1 MLLHCC
7 YIAVTLLL
15 QVSPQLKAAALDAL
29 SALSKPAGAPVG
41 GARVAQP
48 NQPKLPVQQVWG
60 GCISP
65 QQPLQRP
72 PVQPGQNGLM
82 RFANQLVAQP
92 AQRDMAAQARLL
104 DEDSDF
110 LAGLKL
116 DFEVEQRHK
125 TYPEAAAF
133 LRFLHQAHP
142 TFRLSTALATCCVQ
156 VIASAWLYH
165 SGCRTPVLTFPNAT
179 LHPTTLSHL
188 LSCSPPYDRHRHA
201 VLGTPLTKR
210 PRTLP

>member
-1 MLLHCC
+1 MHQLVKLQ
-7 YIAVTLLL
+7 YL

-29 SALSKPAGAPVG
+29 SALSKPASSPVG
-41 GARVAQP
+41 GARVAEQ

-60 GCISP
+60 ACISP

-72 PVQPGQNGLM
+72 PVQPDQNGFM

-92 AQRDMAAQARLL
+92 AQVDMAAQARLL
-104 DEDSDF
+104 AEDSDF

-133 LRFLHQAHP
+133 LGFLHQAP
-142 TFRLSTALATCCVQ
+142 DLPRRLSTALATCCAL

-165 SGCRTPVLTFPNAT
+165 AGFRTPVLSFPNAT
-179 LHPTTLSHL
+179 LHPTILS
-188 LSCSPPYDRHRHA
+188 
-201 VLGTPLTKR
+201 LTF
-210 PRTLP
+210 